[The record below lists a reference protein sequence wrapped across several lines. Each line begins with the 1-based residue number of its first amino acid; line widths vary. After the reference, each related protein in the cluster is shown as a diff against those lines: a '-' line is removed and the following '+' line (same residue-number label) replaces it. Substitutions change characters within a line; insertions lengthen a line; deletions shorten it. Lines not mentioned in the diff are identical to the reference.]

1 MTMDLSGGVAI
12 VTGGGTGLGKA
23 ISLALGRAGMSVAV
37 NYSRSEAE
45 ASQTVEELRRLPV
58 RALAVQAD
66 VRDEKAVESMV
77 AQVTRE
83 LGGLDV
89 LVNNAGITR
98 YVPMRDLE
106 PLSAAD
112 FERIFAVNVT
122 GAFLCARAAARH
134 MKARGRGKI
143 INVASN
149 APFANEGS
157 SIPYIVSKAGLVMLT
172 QSLARAL
179 APTVQVNAVAPGW
192 LATRWLETYL
202 PKEKQREI
210 FDGPPEHVVKLDD
223 VAESVLLLARN
234 DAITGQTIVIDGG
247 AGVA

>member
-1 MTMDLSGGVAI
+1 MDLSGGVAI

-23 ISLALGRAGMSVAV
+23 ISLALGRAGMAVGV

-45 ASQTVEELRRLPV
+45 ASQTVEELRQRGA

-66 VRDEKAVESMV
+66 VRDEKAVDSMV
-77 AQVTRE
+77 ARVVKE
-83 LGGLDV
+83 LGELDV

-98 YVPMRDLE
+98 YVPMRDIE
-106 PLSAAD
+106 QLSPAD
-112 FERIFAVNVT
+112 FERIYAVNVT

-149 APFANEGS
+149 SPFENDGS

-172 QSLARAL
+172 KSLARAL